1 MRQWLKLVAR
11 NTLRHRLRTSLT
23 LAGVVVAI
31 MAFGVLQTVVGA
43 WYAGIDNSV
52 ASRLITRNAISFSL
66 PLPSAYEKR
75 IREIEGVRGVTYI
88 SWFGGVYKEPKNFFP
103 QFAVDAD
110 TYFDLYPEILV
121 SEQVRRDFLQ
131 DRRGAVVGRKLA
143 DRYGFKPGDVIQ
155 LSGTIFPG
163 NWELVIKGIFD
174 GLGPKADPSQLLFR
188 WDYLNETLR
197 LRSKTQ
203 ADMVGF
209 FVVDV
214 VDINQVAE
222 VSQAIDA
229 AFRNSLAETRTETE
243 RAFQIGFVKQ
253 SEAIIV
259 SIRLVSF
266 VVIFIILAVMANT
279 MALTVRERLAE
290 YATLKAIGFGPRYVA
305 GLILGESMMI
315 AAVGGGIAIALTPPV
330 AAHLGR
336 LSDTLFPTLVVSGST
351 MATQAMSALVVGV
364 LAAFFPMR
372 HSAGVKIVEGLRA
385 VG

>member
-1 MRQWLKLVAR
+1 
-11 NTLRHRLRTSLT
+11 
-23 LAGVVVAI
+23 
-31 MAFGVLQTVVGA
+31 
-43 WYAGIDNSV
+43 
-52 ASRLITRNAISFSL
+52 
-66 PLPSAYEKR
+66 
-75 IREIEGVRGVTYI
+75 
-88 SWFGGVYKEPKNFFP
+88 
-103 QFAVDAD
+103 VDAD

-174 GLGPKADPSQLLFR
+174 GLDPKADPSQLLFR

>member
-174 GLGPKADPSQLLFR
+174 GLDPKADPSQLLFR

>member
-174 GLGPKADPSQLLFR
+174 GLDPKADPSQLLFR

-315 AAVGGGIAIALTPPV
+315 ATVGGGIAIALTPLV
-330 AAHLGR
+330 AAHLGG

>member
-52 ASRLITRNAISFSL
+52 SSRLITRNAISFSL

-75 IREIEGVRGVTYI
+75 IHEIEGVRGVTYI

-121 SEQVRRDFLQ
+121 SEEVRRDFLQ

-174 GLGPKADPSQLLFR
+174 GLNPKADPSQLLFR

-229 AFRNSLAETRTETE
+229 AFRNSPAETRTETE

-315 AAVGGGIAIALTPPV
+315 ATVGGGIAIALTPLV
-330 AAHLGR
+330 AAHLGG